1 MADNG
6 QGQGQGQAQGPQ
18 QFNSKFDKAVY
29 HLNQSMRHLSA
40 FQDTLSMINFDV
52 QKAQEFME
60 GYRNALVN
68 TMQTNGGE
76 VSPGTIEMEI
86 QEFLPK
92 ALRRSKDEQ
101 KDAV

>member
-6 QGQGQGQAQGPQ
+6 QGQAQGQQ

-52 QKAQEFME
+52 QKAQEFMA
-60 GYRNALVN
+60 GYRDALVN
-68 TMQTNGGE
+68 TMQANGGE
-76 VSPGTIEMEI
+76 VSVGTVEAEI
-86 QEFLPK
+86 AEFLPK

-101 KDAV
+101 AAP